1 MDHLTARAS
10 WLLLLA
16 SLHSTKR
23 MRSTGIVLAI
33 LMLVD
38 VHHSI
43 TKVIWVASLAW
54 LPSLCSAPERKDTI
68 SSKKPGGTQPEHHS
82 FLLVLAAVQ
91 NVASAPDSSSSR
103 TATTSAAAHS
113 LTQEHV

>member
-1 MDHLTARAS
+1 V
-10 WLLLLA
+10 
-16 SLHSTKR
+16 
-23 MRSTGIVLAI
+23 RSIDIVFAI

-38 VHHSI
+38 VGHSI

-54 LPSLCSAPERKDTI
+54 LPSLCSALKRKDTI

-91 NVASAPDSSSSR
+91 NVAPAPDSSSR

-113 LTQEHV
+113 LTQARA